1 MVVSY
6 HRHFLVLRA
15 RQTGDIARGA
25 VHGSVLKPLA
35 YAVEKHDADSLGIF
49 ADAERADAGY
59 SHERELVEDI
69 AAAHLA
75 HSLADNRQSHRQK
88 SDGIPY
94 QSHRASGRPPRRPG
108 MIQNDPRQQH
118 DKRDRRQ
125 NKPPDPRLRA
135 AVAMGVV
142 VAVHVAMSVVGV
154 VAMTAIVCGIVVSIV
169 IMRHPILIL

>member
-1 MVVSY
+1 
-6 HRHFLVLRA
+6 
-15 RQTGDIARGA
+15 
-25 VHGSVLKPLA
+25 
-35 YAVEKHDADSLGIF
+35 
-49 ADAERADAGY
+49 
-59 SHERELVEDI
+59 
-69 AAAHLA
+69 
-75 HSLADNRQSHRQK
+75 
-88 SDGIPY
+88 
-94 QSHRASGRPPRRPG
+94 